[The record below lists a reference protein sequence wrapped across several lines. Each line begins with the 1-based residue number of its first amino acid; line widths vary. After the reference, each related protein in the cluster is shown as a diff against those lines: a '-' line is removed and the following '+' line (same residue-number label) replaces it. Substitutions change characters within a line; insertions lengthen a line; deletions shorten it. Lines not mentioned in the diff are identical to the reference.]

1 MKTDH
6 PRQQLHYIISHYGRS
21 VCDEP
26 KRCEGLLKDLCPQHK
41 REVNLLMGALREGVA
56 KELLKPNQL
65 LPLETVISRLS
76 HKLHDELGFD
86 SALAQW
92 AVESWALVLGVKFN
106 SVVIVPSA
114 DKGKAGMGSPQ
125 IATPIMPIDQ
135 AAALQQIKQQQAQ
148 SSASQAIID
157 QFKGWQK
164 IGLKSEKLAVDAH
177 QWAAVVD
184 ENTKLMWAINP
195 SKTANF
201 PNPKEK
207 MTWDEAQAWA
217 KYANRSSWCGYNN
230 WRLPTIDELKT
241 LLLPNKHSDLFICAD
256 IFTDINQKYYSVWS
270 SSPVASDRYSAWFVG
285 FYYGGDSNYYKYA
298 NYYVRLVRTA

>member
-1 MKTDH
+1 M
-6 PRQQLHYIISHYGRS
+6 
-21 VCDEP
+21 
-26 KRCEGLLKDLCPQHK
+26 
-41 REVNLLMGALREGVA
+41 
-56 KELLKPNQL
+56 
-65 LPLETVISRLS
+65 
-76 HKLHDELGFD
+76 
-86 SALAQW
+86 
-92 AVESWALVLGVKFN
+92 ESWAFTLGIKFN
-106 SVVIVPSA
+106 SIAIAPSP
-114 DKGKAGMGSPQ
+114 DKGKTGMGSPQ

-201 PNPKEK
+201 PNPKER
-207 MTWDEAQAWA
+207 MAWDEAQAWV
-217 KYANRSSWCGYNN
+217 KHVNRSGWCGYNN

-241 LLLPNKHSDLFICAD
+241 LLLPKKHTSLFIREDVFAD
-256 IFTDINQKYYSVWS
+256 INTTRYYWVWS
-270 SSPVASDRYSAWFVG
+270 SSPVVSNSDDAWIVDFG
-285 FYYGGDSNYYKYA
+285 CGNDDYGNKSNSL
-298 NYYVRLVRTA
+298 YVRLVRSSQ

>member
-92 AVESWALVLGVKFN
+92 AVESWALVLGVKLFFYFF
-106 SVVIVPSA
+106 
-114 DKGKAGMGSPQ
+114 
-125 IATPIMPIDQ
+125 T
-135 AAALQQIKQQQAQ
+135 
-148 SSASQAIID
+148 
-157 QFKGWQK
+157 
-164 IGLKSEKLAVDAH
+164 
-177 QWAAVVD
+177 
-184 ENTKLMWAINP
+184 
-195 SKTANF
+195 
-201 PNPKEK
+201 
-207 MTWDEAQAWA
+207 
-217 KYANRSSWCGYNN
+217 
-230 WRLPTIDELKT
+230 
-241 LLLPNKHSDLFICAD
+241 SDC
-256 IFTDINQKYYSVWS
+256 
-270 SSPVASDRYSAWFVG
+270 
-285 FYYGGDSNYYKYA
+285 
-298 NYYVRLVRTA
+298 